1 MNPLDELPEHES
13 FYNLDMVFEGLTSL
27 RPKVLTALLTSCRK
41 IKVRRL
47 FFVLAD
53 RHDHAWRKH
62 LNTGAFDFGT
72 GERRKNPSNLTP
84 SHSGTEHLARRR
96 LIFSPQSATGAGTML
111 TGGSYQNNRKE
122 ISYS

>member
-1 MNPLDELPEHES
+1 MNPLHGLAEHES
-13 FYNLDMVFEGLTSL
+13 FYSLDMVFEGLTSL
-27 RPKVLTALLTSCRK
+27 LTICRR

-62 LNTGAFDFGT
+62 LNADALDFGT
-72 GERRKNPSNLTP
+72 SERRQNPSNLTP

-96 LIFSPQSATGAGTML
+96 LIFSPQSATGCRNDAYGRL
-111 TGGSYQNNRKE
+111 VSK
-122 ISYS
+122 

>member
-27 RPKVLTALLTSCRK
+27 RPKALTALLTSCRK

-53 RHDHAWRKH
+53 RHDHVRRKH
-62 LNTGAFDFGT
+62 LNMDAFDFGT
-72 GERRKNPSNLTP
+72 GGRVLAKSGKIHPTLRHHTP
-84 SHSGTEHLARRR
+84 GLN
-96 LIFSPQSATGAGTML
+96 I
-111 TGGSYQNNRKE
+111 
-122 ISYS
+122 